1 MFVNGG
7 HFFLK
12 LNLLMCIWYK
22 YKYWLLEVYFHNF
35 PSTTNIYE
43 LSYRKNS
50 MGLWTSILKINIGF
64 WRPPFTPFISPLMLW
79 VRISI
84 RVRCTTLC
92 DKSLSMTCD
101 NSVVFSRYS
110 GFLHQKNW
118 PPRYNWNIVESG
130 IKHHKTN
137 LSHLS
142 LDLIDLANNQK
153 LLCFCQNS

>member
-1 MFVNGG
+1 
-7 HFFLK
+7 
-12 LNLLMCIWYK
+12 
-22 YKYWLLEVYFHNF
+22 
-35 PSTTNIYE
+35 
-43 LSYRKNS
+43 
-50 MGLWTSILKINIGF
+50 
-64 WRPPFTPFISPLMLW
+64 
-79 VRISI
+79 
-84 RVRCTTLC
+84 
-92 DKSLSMTCD
+92 
-101 NSVVFSRYS
+101 VVFSRYS